1 MIADST
7 GFSAGVKSLATD
19 NRYRRLL
26 ESAPDGIIE
35 VDGHGRIVLLNSQA
49 ERLFGYK
56 REELLG
62 KTIELLIPE
71 RFRGRHPGHRE
82 NYRAHSVIRPM
93 GSGLDLRALRANGTE
108 FAVDIN
114 LSPFHGENGPG
125 VICVIRDV
133 TDRKAAEEQI
143 KILNQS
149 LEQRTRDLAV
159 INTELEKRNR
169 EVEKANRLKSNF
181 LATMSHELRTP
192 LNSILG
198 FSDLLAE
205 QTAGPLTSKQGRFV
219 EHINESS
226 RHLLALINDIL
237 DLSKIEAGRLEL
249 KYEIFDMD
257 VAADEVLSNIRPLA
271 TMKRIRLEVEFGPAP
286 TICAD
291 RTRVKQILYNLLS
304 NAIKFTPE
312 EGHVRFSARSMDS
325 LLCVSVA
332 DTGVGIPVEEQ
343 ISIFEPFHQ
352 LMARPN
358 YIREGT
364 GLGLSITKLLVE
376 QHGGRIWVESKPGK
390 GSQFHFTLSKDVTT
404 ENEPDVSGPK

>member
-1 MIADST
+1 
-7 GFSAGVKSLATD
+7 
-19 NRYRRLL
+19 
-26 ESAPDGIIE
+26 
-35 VDGHGRIVLLNSQA
+35 
-49 ERLFGYK
+49 
-56 REELLG
+56 
-62 KTIELLIPE
+62 
-71 RFRGRHPGHRE
+71 
-82 NYRAHSVIRPM
+82 
-93 GSGLDLRALRANGTE
+93 
-108 FAVDIN
+108 
-114 LSPFHGENGPG
+114 
-125 VICVIRDV
+125 
-133 TDRKAAEEQI
+133 
-143 KILNQS
+143 
-149 LEQRTRDLAV
+149 
-159 INTELEKRNR
+159 
-169 EVEKANRLKSNF
+169 
-181 LATMSHELRTP
+181 
-192 LNSILG
+192 
-198 FSDLLAE
+198 
-205 QTAGPLTSKQGRFV
+205 
-219 EHINESS
+219 
-226 RHLLALINDIL
+226 
-237 DLSKIEAGRLEL
+237 
-249 KYEIFDMD
+249 MD

-312 EGHVRFSARSMDS
+312 EGHVRFSARSIDS

-376 QHGGRIWVESKPGK
+376 QHGGRIWVESEPGK